1 MPSIFAGLLLFV
13 LQLAPPGGTGG
24 AGLRRP
30 MTVDD
35 GLNLVRVGGA
45 LLSPDGEWVF
55 YSRSELDWG
64 ENKRKT
70 TYHHMP
76 VDGGEE
82 QGFQFIGEEGGSSFQ
97 FSPDGKYLSFVRK
110 ADEDSQIFL
119 MRTAGGEGVALTE
132 HEGGVGSYRWSG
144 DSRRLFFTAAKP
156 KSDEEKKAEKAG
168 EDAIFVDEGPN
179 GQRAGRW
186 RQLWMFD
193 LASKKEI
200 LLTDDDLIVGSF
212 DPSPDGQR
220 VVYSARRENRRN
232 QRYLSELYVLDVSD
246 RVARRLTENEAPE
259 GGVLWSPEGDL
270 FVYTAPDDETWE
282 LRLQKL
288 WLMDPDTGAHRLL
301 SGNFQGNLR
310 GATWVPDGSALL
322 FTGQQ
327 GVNTNLYRLDV
338 ESGAVTRL
346 SELEGSVSGA
356 SFSADRSRVVYGF
369 SDHDSPADLY
379 VSELA
384 EFAPRRLTDANPWV
398 EKELLLARGET
409 LRWRS
414 RDGLEI
420 EGLLYLPASYRVGN
434 RLPLVLNIHG
444 GPAGSFRNSFRSS
457 YHVYAGLGY
466 ASLCPNVRGS
476 SGYTDELLR
485 GNMEDIG
492 GGDYDDLMSGVDE
505 LIERGMV
512 DPERMAVRGWSYG
525 GILGGVTITRTDRFR
540 AASLGA
546 MVSDWTSEYGPGFN
560 HDVRLWYIGGT
571 PWENPERY
579 RELSA
584 LTHVAKVKT
593 PTILFHGI
601 EDTTD
606 TEPQSMMFYAAL
618 KDRGVPVRYLR
629 FPREPHGF
637 REPRHQRIRDVE
649 EIRWMQKHVLGVEWE
664 PWERPAASK

>member
-200 LLTDDDLIVGSF
+200 LLLSLI
-212 DPSPDGQR
+212 
-220 VVYSARRENRRN
+220 
-232 QRYLSELYVLDVSD
+232 
-246 RVARRLTENEAPE
+246 
-259 GGVLWSPEGDL
+259 
-270 FVYTAPDDETWE
+270 
-282 LRLQKL
+282 
-288 WLMDPDTGAHRLL
+288 H
-301 SGNFQGNLR
+301 
-310 GATWVPDGSALL
+310 
-322 FTGQQ
+322 
-327 GVNTNLYRLDV
+327 
-338 ESGAVTRL
+338 
-346 SELEGSVSGA
+346 
-356 SFSADRSRVVYGF
+356 
-369 SDHDSPADLY
+369 
-379 VSELA
+379 
-384 EFAPRRLTDANPWV
+384 
-398 EKELLLARGET
+398 
-409 LRWRS
+409 
-414 RDGLEI
+414 I
-420 EGLLYLPASYRVGN
+420 
-434 RLPLVLNIHG
+434 
-444 GPAGSFRNSFRSS
+444 
-457 YHVYAGLGY
+457 
-466 ASLCPNVRGS
+466 
-476 SGYTDELLR
+476 
-485 GNMEDIG
+485 
-492 GGDYDDLMSGVDE
+492 
-505 LIERGMV
+505 
-512 DPERMAVRGWSYG
+512 
-525 GILGGVTITRTDRFR
+525 
-540 AASLGA
+540 
-546 MVSDWTSEYGPGFN
+546 
-560 HDVRLWYIGGT
+560 
-571 PWENPERY
+571 
-579 RELSA
+579 
-584 LTHVAKVKT
+584 
-593 PTILFHGI
+593 
-601 EDTTD
+601 
-606 TEPQSMMFYAAL
+606 
-618 KDRGVPVRYLR
+618 
-629 FPREPHGF
+629 
-637 REPRHQRIRDVE
+637 
-649 EIRWMQKHVLGVEWE
+649 
-664 PWERPAASK
+664 